1 MYFSKQHGTKTIQ
14 GCMPHLQS
22 RSGWFG
28 VVFFFCYFA
37 LALGVWLIFKHGG
50 FLKDNFSSSE
60 KYRGW
65 SVFFVMFPTAILI
78 LQNASINRLPGIKY
92 IFLYLFIYTH
102 TEKICVWTIDRGRH
116 CTEGTLR
123 IQTVLIVL
131 TLFLFRFSEKHSPIS
146 TKKIILKVCVSI

>member
-1 MYFSKQHGTKTIQ
+1 
-14 GCMPHLQS
+14 MPHLQS

-28 VVFFFCYFA
+28 VVFFFLLFCFGFGCMTHFQA
-37 LALGVWLIFKHGG
+37 WRLPQGQLQFFRKVQRMIF
-50 FLKDNFSSSE
+50 F
-60 KYRGW
+60 
-65 SVFFVMFPTAILI
+65 FFVMFPTAILI
-78 LQNASINRLPGIKY
+78 LQNTSINRLPGIKY
-92 IFLYLFIYTH
+92 IFLYLFIYIH

-131 TLFLFRFSEKHSPIS
+131 TLFLFDFSEKHSPIS

>member
-1 MYFSKQHGTKTIQ
+1 
-14 GCMPHLQS
+14 MPHLQS

-28 VVFFFCYFA
+28 VVVFFFFA
-37 LALGVWLIFKHGG
+37 ILLWLWVY
-50 FLKDNFSSSE
+50 DSFSSMEASS
-60 KYRGW
+60 RTT
-65 SVFFVMFPTAILI
+65 SVLQKSTGNDLFFFVMFPTAILI

>member
-1 MYFSKQHGTKTIQ
+1 
-14 GCMPHLQS
+14 MPHLQS

-28 VVFFFCYFA
+28 VVVFFFFA
-37 LALGVWLIFKHGG
+37 ILLWLWVY
-50 FLKDNFSSSE
+50 DSFSSMEASS
-60 KYRGW
+60 RTT
-65 SVFFVMFPTAILI
+65 SVLQKSTENDLFFFVMFPTAILI

-131 TLFLFRFSEKHSPIS
+131 TLFLFDFSEKHSPIS

>member
-1 MYFSKQHGTKTIQ
+1 MYDS
-14 GCMPHLQS
+14 
-22 RSGWFG
+22 
-28 VVFFFCYFA
+28 
-37 LALGVWLIFKHGG
+37 
-50 FLKDNFSSSE
+50 FSSMEASS
-60 KYRGW
+60 RTT
-65 SVFFVMFPTAILI
+65 SVLQKSTENDLFFFVMFPTAILI

>member
-1 MYFSKQHGTKTIQ
+1 MELKPFRVVCLIFSLGLA
-14 GCMPHLQS
+14 GL
-22 RSGWFG
+22 GLF
-28 VVFFFCYFA
+28 FFFCYFA

-92 IFLYLFIYTH
+92 IFLYLFIYIH
-102 TEKICVWTIDRGRH
+102 TEKICVWTINRGRH